1 MFWKTFREKLL
12 AKRGRLDHELDEE
25 LRTHI
30 EIETEENIQAGM
42 SFQNARAA
50 ALRTFGNLTQAK
62 EASRDMWRFLP
73 LEGLGQDVRF
83 ALRMLLKNPG
93 LAGAAILTLAL
104 GIGANAAIFSVVNT
118 VLFNSLPYPNPNRL
132 VVLDEYKI
140 DHGSRTVS
148 WLDFQDWR
156 NQAPAF
162 EDMAAYRLSHVTLT
176 GRDQPALLRVA
187 EVSASFFKLLGLQ
200 PQLGRFFNDS
210 EDQPGATPSVVITY
224 SFWRSRFG
232 ANPHILGT
240 AIDLDGKSYVVLGVL
255 PPGLDFFEKP
265 VNALLPVGLHGDE
278 IVWNRRGFHPDLL
291 VLGRLRHGVPLNTAR
306 SQMNVLMDHLD
317 AQYPHSNAGML
328 ASVTSLYQHRFGS
341 IGPVLLMLFAAV
353 GCVLLIA
360 AVNVANLLL
369 ARGLSRQKEMATRT
383 ALGAARSRL
392 VRQLLTESLILSL
405 AAGLCGL
412 VVAYFGLHFLLRMAP
427 ATVPGLA
434 GTRIDAP
441 VILFTTAVSLICGMV
456 FGTAPALQA
465 SKVNLNV
472 AFKQSDGRSSSGDVT
487 RLRSLFLVSE
497 VALALVL
504 VAAAGLLVRSL
515 IKAANVDP
523 GFNPGRILAMD
534 VLLPPSRYTT
544 AQQQSLFFDQ
554 AVQRLQA
561 LPGVQSVGAAF
572 CPPLVGVCADN
583 AFMLADHAIGTVAD
597 LPTAASNIV
606 VPGYLKALQ
615 VPLLEGRFFSE
626 LDNQESRRVAIVNE
640 TFARRYWPSQ
650 SAVNKQI
657 KEGGPERNEPYR
669 TVVGVVADL
678 KQNGMDGKQQPE
690 VFFPVTQFP
699 FAPWDSL
706 EAMTFV
712 VRTEGDPQTVAEP
725 AKNAVQEIDKD
736 LPVTAVRTMADYMA
750 QSLKRREFSTT
761 LLGSFAILALLLAA
775 IGIYGVM
782 SWNVEQRK
790 HEISTRMALGGRAA
804 DIFKLVLG
812 QALSLTGAGVVL
824 GLAASSAC
832 AHWLSSMVFG
842 IKASDPMT
850 FCFVA
855 VLLATVAFLAS
866 YIPVRRATRI
876 DPAAVLRSE

>member
-1 MFWKTFREKLL
+1 M
-12 AKRGRLDHELDEE
+12 
-25 LRTHI
+25 
-30 EIETEENIQAGM
+30 
-42 SFQNARAA
+42 
-50 ALRTFGNLTQAK
+50 
-62 EASRDMWRFLP
+62 
-73 LEGLGQDVRF
+73 
-83 ALRMLLKNPG
+83 
-93 LAGAAILTLAL
+93 
-104 GIGANAAIFSVVNT
+104 
-118 VLFNSLPYPNPNRL
+118 
-132 VVLDEYKI
+132 
-140 DHGSRTVS
+140 
-148 WLDFQDWR
+148 
-156 NQAPAF
+156 
-162 EDMAAYRLSHVTLT
+162 
-176 GRDQPALLRVA
+176 
-187 EVSASFFKLLGLQ
+187 
-200 PQLGRFFNDS
+200 
-210 EDQPGATPSVVITY
+210 
-224 SFWRSRFG
+224 
-232 ANPHILGT
+232 
-240 AIDLDGKSYVVLGVL
+240 
-255 PPGLDFFEKP
+255 
-265 VNALLPVGLHGDE
+265 
-278 IVWNRRGFHPDLL
+278 
-291 VLGRLRHGVPLNTAR
+291 PLNTAR

-790 HEISTRMALGGRAA
+790 HEISTRMALGARAA